1 MRPSAQLHKVVLDLP
16 PGPALGGACS
26 LFFIQGDWTP
36 NECHLIRSGTKERVT
51 TSQHSEPSGQSVTV
65 TVNDRK
71 THTRAGN
78 AYCSGLYRVSEREVT
93 EDPDTDPVQCPK
105 DQHAWGG
112 SFLRV
117 INSVQSW
124 NLCGM

>member
-36 NECHLIRSGTKERVT
+36 NECHLLRSGTKER
-51 TSQHSEPSGQSVTV
+51 SEPLGQSVTV
-65 TVNDRK
+65 TM
-71 THTRAGN
+71 AGN